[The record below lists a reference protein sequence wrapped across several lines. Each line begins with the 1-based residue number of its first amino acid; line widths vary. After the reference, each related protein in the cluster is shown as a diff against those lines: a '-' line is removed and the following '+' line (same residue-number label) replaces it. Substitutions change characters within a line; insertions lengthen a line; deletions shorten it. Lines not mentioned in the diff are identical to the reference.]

1 MTDEE
6 QKAPFDA
13 QEERRARPPATRR
26 STNKSPPA
34 AESRS
39 DGPSER
45 DLPEGKYKG
54 GVVGGESEAD
64 PVTDVGEDAPTPTS
78 S

>member
-6 QKAPFDA
+6 QKAPFDT
-13 QEERRARPPATRR
+13 QEDDDTPAGDTQEH
-26 STNKSPPA
+26 NESPPA